1 MFTMGNGDFY
11 PPAGVWQIAASLTT
25 ASGMLFVSMGV
36 SYILSVLGAVSNK
49 RSFASSVTGMGTDGE
64 AVVRSAWDGEGFDG
78 LEYFEPAPDYRV
90 ETTVELVDSDET
102 VTMET
107 TADGEQLYE
116 RAARLHFEL
125 EDASGETDE
134 HTLVAYQRVD
144 YEGGFESDAS
154 EPSTDASVSV
164 GESLF
169 VPFRDKTTGQ
179 QTYPGGRYMELH
191 AEGDLKDGETVPLDF
206 NLAYSPFCAYS
217 EAYECPLPPQEN
229 WLEVAVAAGERYED

>member
-1 MFTMGNGDFY
+1 MDFDVD
-11 PPAGVWQIAASLTT
+11 AWREELQ
-25 ASGMLFVSMGV
+25 
-36 SYILSVLGAVSNK
+36 SYRAQK
-49 RSFASSVTGMGTDGE
+49 DEQFASSRQSPLPPE
-64 AVVRSAWDGEGFDG
+64 EREGFDG
-78 LEYFEPAPDYRV
+78 LDYFEPAPDYRV
-90 ETTVELVDSDET
+90 EATVELVDSDET

-144 YEGGFESDAS
+144 HEGG
-154 EPSTDASVSV
+154 
-164 GESLF
+164 SLF
-169 VPFRDKTTGQ
+169 IPFRDKTTGQ

-191 AEGDLKDGETVPLDF
+191 TEGELEDGATVPLDF